1 MQACSCPYCRRPL
14 RYSQLRH
21 DAVLQAQLDALQ
33 VRCPNAPAGCGA
45 LMARGRVA
53 EHLRVECPSQPAA
66 CEHCGLVAL
75 RRELAGHAAEC
86 PDRPVPCANAA
97 AGCGA
102 LVPASAMDLHLAA
115 SCEWQ
120 PAACSGYA
128 AAAGGANATA
138 AGAGATEYG
147 TLPDDDGG
155 CLPAAELRLAEGG
168 YASLFEALTDDPAAA
183 ASAPAA
189 AAAEAGGE
197 EAAQGAEGS
206 DWEDGI
212 ELGLPGCSGRL
223 GVAGLVADEA
233 ADAAWRTVLN
243 LGLVEAMSSGDSL
256 GAGLPARSIY
266 MGLLRAWAAV
276 ARYMDDIQDR
286 WWEGR
291 DARAGPEQQQQQQ
304 QQQPVSPSAGDASRR
319 QHRHHG
325 IAVGAGRGH
334 AQHAHGHS
342 SRTAAAVAAAYAAVQ
357 QQPRPQRRRFPLAVS
372 GPAGG
377 ASQGLDQDEREELWD
392 DIGQLGVH
400 EALASIG
407 ARASCALWGRAAGGR
422 GGERV
427 GALADLSVACV
438 VRDIEM
444 AREEEREDAAAAARR
459 GHRRRGGDGRAGG
472 GDGAAASDEVA
483 AIARVVEGFRGLP
496 AAPGMHA
503 LAWGPALGSGGGG
516 ADGGDGTA
524 AAARA
529 LARLRKRIPAPGG
542 RGAAPLA
549 VTAEFLSARLLLDH
563 FMAERIETTGIPTTN
578 AHITHGWRAYWA
590 PSLLRLAA
598 SRAPSAALTWRA
610 LSAANDMASR
620 LAGRVLSLMSSTMF
634 DAGANAV
641 EVSGDSVLAALRLAL
656 PAPLF
661 DAAAPRA
668 RAAMARFRD
677 VECDDISSVTWARLA
692 QQLGLTFE
700 TLVSLLALV

>member
-1 MQACSCPYCRRPL
+1 MDQWFETQKRNMQACSCPYCRRPL

-120 PAACSGYA
+120 PAACSGCGGSVARREWRRHALRDCPARRDCPHRPYGCSFSGPLDQLHQHLAPGGCSYA

-243 LGLVEAMSSGDSL
+243 LGLVEVRTP
-256 GAGLPARSIY
+256 AGLIA
-266 MGLLRAWAAV
+266 GLAAV
-276 ARYMDDIQDR
+276 Y
-286 WWEGR
+286 
-291 DARAGPEQQQQQQ
+291 
-304 QQQPVSPSAGDASRR
+304 
-319 QHRHHG
+319 
-325 IAVGAGRGH
+325 
-334 AQHAHGHS
+334 
-342 SRTAAAVAAAYAAVQ
+342 
-357 QQPRPQRRRFPLAVS
+357 
-372 GPAGG
+372 
-377 ASQGLDQDEREELWD
+377 
-392 DIGQLGVH
+392 
-400 EALASIG
+400 
-407 ARASCALWGRAAGGR
+407 
-422 GGERV
+422 
-427 GALADLSVACV
+427 ACV
-438 VRDIEM
+438 CVR
-444 AREEEREDAAAAARR
+444 ACVRVC
-459 GHRRRGGDGRAGG
+459 GG
-472 GDGAAASDEVA
+472 
-483 AIARVVEGFRGLP
+483 
-496 AAPGMHA
+496 
-503 LAWGPALGSGGGG
+503 
-516 ADGGDGTA
+516 
-524 AAARA
+524 
-529 LARLRKRIPAPGG
+529 
-542 RGAAPLA
+542 
-549 VTAEFLSARLLLDH
+549 
-563 FMAERIETTGIPTTN
+563 
-578 AHITHGWRAYWA
+578 
-590 PSLLRLAA
+590 
-598 SRAPSAALTWRA
+598 
-610 LSAANDMASR
+610 
-620 LAGRVLSLMSSTMF
+620 VL
-634 DAGANAV
+634 
-641 EVSGDSVLAALRLAL
+641 
-656 PAPLF
+656 
-661 DAAAPRA
+661 
-668 RAAMARFRD
+668 
-677 VECDDISSVTWARLA
+677 
-692 QQLGLTFE
+692 
-700 TLVSLLALV
+700 